1 VNTKNGSAER
11 LAEIDALR
19 GFALFGVFG
28 ANLPLF
34 SGLAYSPE
42 AMSSTSGMDAALAF
56 GRLWLVET
64 KFMGLFSMLFGY
76 SFWLFLRALQARGEP
91 SLAPFFRRIGWLF
104 VFGAVHGW
112 VFWCWDILRFYAL
125 WALLLPLCLAA
136 SPRRLL
142 VVSVG
147 FAFVVPA
154 MVAFGKALLMPVE
167 GADDAIV
174 TAFSEASRVFS
185 TGTFLEAWRTNWQL
199 DWAITLRWGQLS
211 YQATVFGYFLMGLA
225 AARYF
230 GDAGPAAQPGFLA
243 KVWWWTAPTGIV
255 IGWVLAAGGFHGGG
269 LPDVSGALAAAHAV
283 VVAQLGNA
291 VLTVAWASG
300 FLWLTT
306 RPRARRWLLK
316 LAPVGR
322 MALSLY
328 LLQSLL
334 GLLLF
339 YGWTGGPGWMGQSGW
354 MGQWTE
360 RDIAAWWVVG
370 FALQV
375 WLANLWLR
383 HHAQGP
389 MEWLWRSLTW
399 WRLQSSRASARG

>member
-1 VNTKNGSAER
+1 MKTLNGSAER

-34 SGLAYSPE
+34 CGLAYSPE
-42 AMSSTSGMDAALAF
+42 IMSSSTGLDGALSF
-56 GRLWLVET
+56 VRLWLVEN

-76 SFWLFLRALQARGEP
+76 SFWLFLRALQARGEK

-112 VFWCWDILRFYAL
+112 VFWCWDILRIYAL
-125 WALLLPLCLAA
+125 WALLLPLFLAA

-142 VVSVG
+142 VASAC

-154 MVAFGKALLMPVE
+154 LVAFVRVLLTPAE

-174 TAFSEASRVFS
+174 TAFSEALRVFS
-185 TGTFLEAWRTNWQL
+185 TGTFLEAWRANWQL
-199 DWAITLRWGQLS
+199 DWAITLRLGQLG

-225 AARYF
+225 AAKYF
-230 GDAGPAAQPGFLA
+230 GDDGPAARPELLA
-243 KVWWWTAPTGIV
+243 KVWWWTAPTGLAV
-255 IGWVLAAGGFHGGG
+255 GWILAAGGFNGGG
-269 LPDVSGALAAAHAV
+269 EWPGLPGAFTAAHAV

-291 VLTVAWASG
+291 VLALGWASG

-306 RPRARRWLLK
+306 RPRARGWLLK

-334 GLLLF
+334 GLVMF
-339 YGWTGGPGWMGQSGW
+339 YHWTGGPTW
-354 MGQWTE
+354 MGQWSE
-360 RDIAAWWVVG
+360 RDVALWWVAG
-370 FALQV
+370 FALQIV
-375 WLANLWLR
+375 LATVWLR
-383 HHAQGP
+383 HHSQGP
-389 MEWLWRSLTW
+389 VEWLWRSLTW
-399 WRLQSSRASARG
+399 WRVQAWYGSREKKT